1 MWRFM
6 LVTFG
11 FLGFAFYELSGGAD
25 YRPSDGSLQQVMAER
40 RATEAQPQTALARA
54 KALDAVPEPAK
65 TAQEPGSSTL
75 ILAAA
80 GTDSLAPTP
89 APEKPAPITLSQPVI
104 DVEKADELTVLAE
117 SIIQPRAEAEPQE
130 DIREVTASR
139 VNLRNGPGV
148 GYPRVGGLSRGDEV
162 EVIADDGSGWVKLRV
177 LESGRVAYIADFLLS
192 EPRTDAQYASN

>member
-40 RATEAQPQTALARA
+40 RAAGAQPQTALARS
-54 KALDAVPEPAK
+54 KPRDAAPAPAQ

-75 ILAAA
+75 ILAAS
-80 GTDSLAPTP
+80 GGEDLAPAR
-89 APEKPAPITLSQPVI
+89 APEKPAAVTLSQPVI
-104 DVEKADELTVLAE
+104 DTEKADKLTALAE
-117 SIIQPRAEAEPQE
+117 SIVQPREETGPQA

-139 VNLRNGPGV
+139 VNLRSGPGT
-148 GYPRVGGLSRGDEV
+148 GYPRVGGLSRGDAV
-162 EVIADDGSGWVKLRV
+162 EVIGDDGSGWVKLRV
-177 LESGRVAYIADFLLS
+177 MESGRVAYIADFLLS
-192 EPRTDAQYASN
+192 EPSQDALLAAN

>member
-40 RATEAQPQTALARA
+40 RAAGAQPQTALTRS
-54 KALDAVPEPAK
+54 KPQDAAPAQ
-65 TAQEPGSSTL
+65 TAQESGSSTL
-75 ILAAA
+75 ILAAS
-80 GTDSLAPTP
+80 GGKDLASAR
-89 APEKPAPITLSQPVI
+89 APEKPAPVTLSQPVI
-104 DVEKADELTVLAE
+104 DVEKADKLTALAE
-117 SIIQPRAEAEPQE
+117 SIVQPRAEAPPQE

-148 GYPRVGGLSRGDEV
+148 GYPRTGGLSRGDEV

-192 EPRTDAQYASN
+192 EPHEDAQIASN